1 MSHFTTI
8 QIQIKDG
15 DILYETLQELGY
27 QVERNSNIRG
37 YLWKRTRADFVIRQ
51 PNGFDLGFRKNGDN
65 YELVSDF
72 WGAQI
77 DQKAFL
83 EPILQTYA
91 HKNLIAAARKQGY
104 AIEAQETLE
113 DGTIRLVVGR
123 WV

>member
-27 QVERNSNIRG
+27 KVERNSNIRG

-51 PNGFDLGFRKNGDN
+51 QNGFDLGFRKNGDA

-91 HKNLIAAARKQGY
+91 HKNLIASARKQGY

>member
-8 QIQIKDG
+8 QVQIKDG
-15 DILYETLQELGY
+15 ELLFETLKDLGY
-27 QVERNSNIRG
+27 GVERDSNVRG

-51 PNGFDLGFRKNGDN
+51 PNGFDLGFRKSGDT

-72 WGAQI
+72 WGAKI

-83 EPILQTYA
+83 DPIMQTYA
-91 HKNLIAAARKQGY
+91 HKSLIANARKQGY

-113 DGTIRLVVGR
+113 DGTIRVVVGR
-123 WV
+123 WM

>member
-8 QIQIKDG
+8 QVQIKDG

-51 PNGFDLGFRKNGDN
+51 QNGFDLGFRKNGDT

-91 HKNLIAAARKQGY
+91 HKNLIASARKQGY

>member
-91 HKNLIAAARKQGY
+91 HKNLIASARKQGY